1 MERVKTK
8 FKKEKYLEGK
18 RKAKKAIYQTK
29 CEVERGR
36 SSDVSGRDDR
46 RYLFKIAKKMVKGNQ
61 FIYVVLT
68 VSDEGKKIAL
78 KSYHE
83 EILN

>member
-1 MERVKTK
+1 
-8 FKKEKYLEGK
+8 
-18 RKAKKAIYQTK
+18 
-29 CEVERGR
+29 
-36 SSDVSGRDDR
+36 
-46 RYLFKIAKKMVKGNQ
+46 MVKGNQ